1 MAENPTPD
9 PVEGSGSQP
18 AAAPPVDNRPKPQ
31 FGELAP
37 PGWVWKPP
45 ADSKT
50 GHQQDPMVVHKP
62 AHGQN
67 APQTPPQD
75 PKAPKAPKAA
85 KPPKPAKS
93 SSGTLFGAETPARP
107 TPPAPA
113 APPTSAQAGGAASAL
128 PTDAKAAPAWDRPVT
143 LALLILG
150 IFGVIIAVQLQSSIT
165 QSIAIIHAQEGIG
178 DYVPAASVSTIV
190 LIGGIV
196 QIVLWLL
203 AAGLSLLQIR
213 RRRRAFWI
221 PIVVGVLSAIAV
233 FFVMAVVLFTD
244 ATLLNHFAELSS
256 TK

>member
-18 AAAPPVDNRPKPQ
+18 AAAPPADTRPKPQ

-50 GHQQDPMVVHKP
+50 GHQQEPMVVHKP

-67 APQTPPQD
+67 APQTPP
-75 PKAPKAPKAA
+75 
-85 KPPKPAKS
+85 KPAKEPKPQKAQKAA
-93 SSGTLFGAETPARP
+93 SGTLFGEA
-107 TPPAPA
+107 PAP
-113 APPTSAQAGGAASAL
+113 QATASGAASAV
-128 PTDAKAAPAWDRPVT
+128 PTDAKAAPPWDRAVT
-143 LALLILG
+143 LALLVFG
-150 IFGVIIAVQLQSSIT
+150 IFGVIISIQLQSSIT
-165 QSIAIIHAQEGIG
+165 QSIAIIHAQEGIA
-178 DYVPAASVSTIV
+178 DYTPSPVVPTIV

-221 PIVVGVLSAIAV
+221 PILVGVLSAIAV
-233 FFVMAVVLFTD
+233 IFVLTSVLLTD
-244 ATLLNHFAELSS
+244 TALLNHFTEMSS
-256 TK
+256 